1 MCRTIKRISKVSTA
15 SHFTCA
21 RQSPHERPTNREL
34 FSILPDTRGA
44 GRLLFLDEFALD
56 HDLDLVADDKLAI
69 EHHVERQAV
78 VLPVDLALGAVAD
91 AVAHHGVVE
100 FPILDHV

>member
-1 MCRTIKRISKVSTA
+1 
-15 SHFTCA
+15 
-21 RQSPHERPTNREL
+21 
-34 FSILPDTRGA
+34 
-44 GRLLFLDEFALD
+44 LLFLDEFALD

-69 EHHVERQAV
+69 EHHVEHQAV

-100 FPILDHV
+100 FPYFTTFSVTGRVLPLMVRSPSMV